1 MKRKVISLVLALTM
15 VLSMVSALGL
25 QVSAAEGSV
34 KYLQLKKVGTEAPA
48 IDYYITKVLNN

>member
-25 QVSAAEGSV
+25 QVSAAEGQ
-34 KYLQLKKVGTEAPA
+34 KHLQLT
-48 IDYYITKVLNN
+48 ITSPKF